1 MKNAVLVALAEKW
14 ARESKKPE
22 VEDGSPAAAVT
33 NAFGDGRRKGIASC
47 LADLRNL
54 MQILGDESGEK

>member
-14 ARESKKPE
+14 AKESKPPE
-22 VEDGSPAAAVT
+22 TEDGSPTASVS

-54 MQILGDESGEK
+54 MQILGNDGD